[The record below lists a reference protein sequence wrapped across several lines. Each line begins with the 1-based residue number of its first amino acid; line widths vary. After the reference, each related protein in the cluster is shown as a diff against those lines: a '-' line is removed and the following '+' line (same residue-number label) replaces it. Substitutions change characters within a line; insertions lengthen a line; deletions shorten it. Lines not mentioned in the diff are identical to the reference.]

1 MTTPVRI
8 LVADDDAQV
17 REAYRSFF
25 AGRPEVQLVGEA
37 HDGAEAIDAYRE
49 LNPDLVLMDLQMPGT
64 SGIDAIRA
72 ITERWPSSRVVALT
86 TFGTRDYVVAA
97 LRAGASGYLLKGT
110 GGPALLAAIQG
121 ALAGEMPLSSA
132 VRREL
137 VASLVTADEPPRT
150 APADDLTP
158 REVELVAWLAHGLTN
173 RQIGRR
179 MLLSEGSVKQYLT
192 RIAGKLGV
200 TSRIQVLVRAIH
212 LGIVDPTTLPSMGN
226 RPG

>member
-1 MTTPVRI
+1 MSSRVRI

-17 REAYRSFF
+17 RAAYRSFF
-25 AGRPEVQLVGEA
+25 ADRPDVELVGEA
-37 HDGAEAIDAYRE
+37 RTGAEAIEAYER
-49 LNPDLVLMDLQMPGT
+49 LRPDLVLMDLQMPGT

-72 ITERWPSSRVVALT
+72 IVDRRPEARVVALT

-110 GGPALLAAIQG
+110 GGPALLSAIQG
-121 ALAGEMPLSSA
+121 ALAGEMPLSSR

-137 VASLVTADEPPRT
+137 VASLVTGEARRPTPDE
-150 APADDLTP
+150 ALAP
-158 REVELVAWLAHGLTN
+158 REIELVAWLAHGLTN

-179 MLLSEGSVKQYLT
+179 MSLSEGSVKQYLT

-212 LGIVDPTTLPSMGN
+212 LGIVDPDMLPPMCHGAD
-226 RPG
+226 